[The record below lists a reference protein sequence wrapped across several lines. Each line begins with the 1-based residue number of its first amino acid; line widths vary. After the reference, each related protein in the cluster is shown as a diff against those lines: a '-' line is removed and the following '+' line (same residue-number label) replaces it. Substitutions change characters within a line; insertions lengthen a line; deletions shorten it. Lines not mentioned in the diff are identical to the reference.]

1 MRGIGKLRE
10 KERRYVKKIIIL
22 GAGVYQVPLIR
33 TAKQMGLYVIVVSTP
48 GDYPGFALADKVYEI
63 STTDREAVLAM
74 AMEEK
79 ISAIVTTGTDVAV
92 GTIGYV
98 CEKLGLPGISCAASK
113 IVTDKALMK
122 EAFFRHG
129 VTTAAFEVVHSCEE
143 AVAAFHRIGAPAIL
157 KIVDKSGSR
166 GITRVDTPEQLLEA
180 YTYAETYT
188 DADHMVLERFIVGTE
203 VGIDA
208 FVQNGEMKLFVPHD
222 KLVYQNGRTGIPLGH
237 ICPIAA
243 SDELYGT
250 MRTETQRAITA
261 TGLDNC
267 AVNLDVLVT
276 DSKEVYVI
284 EVAGRCGATGIPEVL
299 SAHLGIN
306 YYELILRNALG
317 ETIIAEPKQKMPA
330 ASVLM
335 YSDHSGKLRSIAY
348 DFGGT
353 HYVDADSEITEAG
366 YVQLDFAPG
375 ANVHAFENGT
385 HRIGQAICSADSLEN
400 VIKRIADFQNSI
412 CVTVE

>member
-1 MRGIGKLRE
+1 M
-10 KERRYVKKIIIL
+10 KKIIIL

-33 TAKQMGLYVIVVSTP
+33 TAKQMGLYAIVVSTP
-48 GDYPGFALADKVYEI
+48 GNYPGFALADKVYEI
-63 STTDREAVLAM
+63 STTDREAVLSM

-98 CEKLGLPGISCAASK
+98 CEKLGLPGISCAASN

-122 EAFFRHG
+122 EAFRQQG
-129 VTTAAFEVVHSCEE
+129 VTTAVFEVIHSRQE
-143 AVAAFHRIGAPAIL
+143 AVAAFDRIGAPAIL

-166 GITRVDTPEQLLEA
+166 GITRVDTREQLLEA
-180 YTYAETYT
+180 YTYAEAFT
-188 DADHMVLERFIVGTE
+188 DAKHMVLERFVVGTE

-222 KLVYQNGRTGIPLGH
+222 KLVYQSGRTGIPLGH
-237 ICPIAA
+237 ICPVIA
-243 SDELYGT
+243 SEKLYET
-250 MRTETQRAITA
+250 MRAETEKAVRSA
-261 TGLDNC
+261 GLDNC
-267 AVNLDVLVT
+267 AVNLDVLIT
-276 DSKEVYVI
+276 ENGDVYVI

-299 SAHLGIN
+299 SGFLGID
-306 YYELILRNALG
+306 YYEMILRNALG
-317 ETIIAEPKQKMPA
+317 ETVAVNPQKTMPT

-335 YSDHSGKLRSIAY
+335 YSESSGTLRSIAY
-348 DFGGT
+348 DFGGV
-353 HYVDADSEITEAG
+353 HYCDTDSAVTPEG

-375 ANVHAFENGT
+375 DQIHAFENGT
-385 HRIGQAICSADSLEN
+385 HRIGQAVCSALSRQGVLE
-400 VIKRIADFQNSI
+400 RIAAFQKSI

>member
-1 MRGIGKLRE
+1 M
-10 KERRYVKKIIIL
+10 KKIVIL

-33 TAKQMGLYVIVVSTP
+33 AAKQMGLYVIVVSTP
-48 GDYPGFALADKVYEI
+48 GNYPGFALADKTYEI
-63 STTDREAVLAM
+63 STTDKEAVLTM
-74 AMEEK
+74 AKEEQ

-98 CEKLGLPGISCAASK
+98 CEKLGLAGIPYAASE

-122 EAFFRHG
+122 EAFKQQG
-129 VTTAAFEVVHSCEE
+129 VTTAAFEVVRSREE
-143 AVAAFHRIGAPAIL
+143 AAAAFERIGAPAIL

-166 GITRVDTPEQLLEA
+166 GITRVDTREQLLEA
-180 YTYAETYT
+180 YAYGETFT
-188 DADHMVLERFIVGTE
+188 NADHMVLERFIIGKE

-222 KLVYQNGRTGIPLGH
+222 KLVFQSGRTGIPLGH
-237 ICPIAA
+237 ICPAMA
-243 SDELYGT
+243 SEKLYET
-250 MRTETQRAITA
+250 MRAETEKAVLA

-276 DSKEVYVI
+276 DKEEVYVI

-299 SAHLGIN
+299 SGYLGID

-317 ETIIAEPKQKMPA
+317 ETVTVTQGMETPT

-335 YSDHSGKLRSIAY
+335 YSGCSGELRSITY
-348 DFGGT
+348 DFGGE
-353 HYVDADSEITEAG
+353 HYSDVDSSVTPEG
-366 YVQLDFAPG
+366 YVQLDYVPG
-375 ANVHAFENGT
+375 DRIHAFENGT
-385 HRIGQAICSADSLEN
+385 HRIGQAVCSAGSRESVLE
-400 VIKRIADFQNSI
+400 RIADFQKSVR
-412 CVTVE
+412 VTVA